1 MKRKIDIIIAKYLLG
16 VAGKEEN
23 SQLVEWLEK
32 SEANKKYFGEVESIW
47 NATEIVKNRDG
58 INPDDA
64 WEKIESKIS
73 PRFIKI
79 QASSEVKEP
88 EIPAAIRTIFRIAA
102 IIVFTFGLSWGG
114 FYIYY
119 KKVLSASAAY
129 NEVVVPIGSKSIINL
144 PDGTKI
150 WLNAETTL
158 KYPEKFT
165 GKNHEVSLDGEAFF
179 NVAKDEKR
187 PFTVKTSDLDITALG
202 TTFNVKSYSDEGTIE
217 TTLVTGSLCVK
228 KEDVTG
234 NIQRMIL
241 KPKQRLTLVK
251 KEGKILVDYVDTE
264 EEKEEEPSKVK
275 EEKTIV
281 KKIEA
286 TRREKIYLAEN
297 VDTEIYTSWKDH
309 KLIFKNETFE
319 SLTVKLERWYNVKIS
334 IDGEKLKKY
343 RFTGTFENETIEQ
356 ALKALQLTTPFVC
369 HFEQNNITINYN

>member
-1 MKRKIDIIIAKYLLG
+1 MKRKIDIIIARYLLG

-32 SEANKKYFGEVESIW
+32 NESNKKYFEEIESIW

-64 WEKIESKIS
+64 WEKIESKMS
-73 PRFIKI
+73 SRFMRV
-79 QASSEVKEP
+79 QASSKVKEP
-88 EIPAAIRTIFRIAA
+88 EIPAAIRTILRVAA

-119 KKVLSASAAY
+119 KKVLNASAAY
-129 NEVVVPIGSKSIINL
+129 NEVFAPKGSKSIINL

-165 GKNHEVSLDGEAFF
+165 GKNREVSLDGEAFF
-179 NVAKDEKR
+179 DVAKDEKK

-217 TTLVTGSLCVK
+217 TTLVYGSLCIK
-228 KEDVTG
+228 KEYAPGQVQ
-234 NIQRMIL
+234 NIVL
-241 KPKQRLTLVK
+241 KPKQMLTLVK

-264 EEKEEEPSKVK
+264 EEKVEEPFKVK

-286 TRREKIYLAEN
+286 RRNEEIYL
-297 VDTEIYTSWKDH
+297 TEDVNTEMYTSWKDH

-319 SLTVKLERWYNVKIS
+319 SLAVKLERWYNVKIS
-334 IDGEKLKKY
+334 IEGEKLKKY
-343 RFTGTFENETIEQ
+343 RVTGTFENETIEQ
-356 ALKALQLTTPFVC
+356 ALKALQLTTPFVY
-369 HFEQNNITINYN
+369 HFEQNNITIKYN